1 MSQIRY
7 PMELSDVPTL
17 VPKAIANVETKLLR
31 YLELLETELA
41 IERTKNKQLLEM
53 LETYKRKV
61 KEKPDYIK

>member
-1 MSQIRY
+1 M
-7 PMELSDVPTL
+7 PTL